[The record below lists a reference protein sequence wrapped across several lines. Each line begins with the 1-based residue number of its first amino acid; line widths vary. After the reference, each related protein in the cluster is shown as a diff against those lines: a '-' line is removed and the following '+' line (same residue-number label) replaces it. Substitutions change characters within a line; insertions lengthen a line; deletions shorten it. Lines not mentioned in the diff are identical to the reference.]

1 MMNLDPLGTTD
12 IELDRPND
20 SIPLVGLL
28 GVVQYRPFSVRESFS
43 KQIDRTEEQRISNLT
58 TRVSFM

>member
-12 IELDRPND
+12 TELDRPND

-28 GVVQYRPFSVRESFS
+28 GVVHAIFSEG
-43 KQIDRTEEQRISNLT
+43 II
-58 TRVSFM
+58 